1 MYEITNILKHAE
13 EDIFEH
19 GCQPGTGTGNFIDI
33 SFKSRTVK
41 DLIEQAAEFLDCQD
55 FQLNACEEIGR
66 LDFQKH
72 ETFDGTTPTEAEL
85 ERWKEGKLKL
95 WLVDYSMWVEKVTRR
110 KVDLAA
116 RTRMPKTEAA

>member
-13 EDIFEH
+13 EDIYEN

-41 DLIEQAAEFLDCQD
+41 DLIEQAAEFLDCEWD
-55 FQLNACEEIGR
+55 FQLNACEEIVR

-72 ETFDGTTPTEAEL
+72 ETFDVTTPPAAEL
-85 ERWKEGKLKL
+85 ERWTAGKLKL
-95 WLVDYSMWVEKVTRR
+95 WLVM
-110 KVDLAA
+110 
-116 RTRMPKTEAA
+116 